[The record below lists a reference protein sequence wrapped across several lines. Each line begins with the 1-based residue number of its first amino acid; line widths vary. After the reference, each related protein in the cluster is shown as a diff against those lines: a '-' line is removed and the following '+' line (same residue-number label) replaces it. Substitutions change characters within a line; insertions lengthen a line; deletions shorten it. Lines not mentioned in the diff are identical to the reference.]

1 MAGLDRMRRSFLPV
15 LVCIVAFAA
24 MPVRA
29 DDALAFAVIAGPDTP
44 AQVLSSADVARIYE
58 RKQSFWPDGQRIHP
72 VNLPPADP
80 LRQRFSLAILGQPPE
95 ALVAYWR
102 ERYFHGVLPPHVL
115 ASENAVRLFVESTP
129 GAIGYVSGCLPEA
142 PLHTL
147 LIIGRLPP
155 CKP

>member
-1 MAGLDRMRRSFLPV
+1 MAALTRFHRSLLPV
-15 LVCIVAFAA
+15 LACLAA
-24 MPVRA
+24 LTAGPARA
-29 DDALAFAVIAGPDTP
+29 ADTPAFAVIAGPDTP
-44 AQVLSSADVARIYE
+44 TQQLSPSDVARIFE
-58 RKQSFWPDGQRIHP
+58 RKQTFWPDGRRIHP

-80 LRQRFSLAILGQPPE
+80 LRRRFSIAILGQPPE

-129 GAIGYVSGCLPEA
+129 GAIGYVSGCLPDA
-142 PLHTL
+142 PLHTV
-147 LIIGRLPP
+147 LIVGRLTP

>member
-1 MAGLDRMRRSFLPV
+1 MAARDRFHRTLLPA
-15 LVCIVAFAA
+15 LACVATLMAA
-24 MPVRA
+24 PAGAA
-29 DDALAFAVIAGPDTP
+29 DEPAFAVITGPDTP
-44 AQVLSSADVARIYE
+44 AQALSSADVARIFE

>member
-1 MAGLDRMRRSFLPV
+1 MTALERFHRRLLPA
-15 LVCIVAFAA
+15 LACAA
-24 MPVRA
+24 ALAALPARA
-29 DDALAFAVIAGPDTP
+29 ADETAFAVIAGPDTP
-44 AQVLSSADVARIYE
+44 LQALDSADVARIFE
-58 RKQSFWPDGQRIHP
+58 RKQTFWPDGQRIHP

-95 ALVAYWR
+95 ALVTYWR

-142 PLHTL
+142 PLHAL
-147 LIIGRLPP
+147 LVVGRLSP

>member
-1 MAGLDRMRRSFLPV
+1 MTGLDRFQRPLLRVLACVAALSALPAGAV
-15 LVCIVAFAA
+15 
-24 MPVRA
+24 
-29 DDALAFAVIAGPDTP
+29 DELAFAVIAGPDTP
-44 AQVLSSADVARIYE
+44 AQALDNADVARIFE
-58 RKQSFWPDGQRIHP
+58 RKQTFWPDGQRIHP
-72 VNLPPADP
+72 VNLPPTDP
-80 LRQRFSLAILGQPPE
+80 LRQRFSTAILGQAPE

-129 GAIGYVSGCLPEA
+129 GAIGYVSGCLPGA

-147 LIIGRLPP
+147 LVVGHLPP